1 MHSLN
6 LAFIVGRIKEIIEV
20 SKNQINL
27 LLEIS
32 YKTTECK
39 DAVKRRAKIIVNNII
54 AEKVLENC
62 KPGDLVSIKAYV
74 DMNENNQNILI
85 AEQVSFIA
93 STPPIK

>member
-1 MHSLN
+1 MYSLN
-6 LAFIVGRIKEIIEV
+6 LAFIVGRIKEIIEI

-39 DAVKRRAKIIVNNII
+39 DTVKRRAKIIVNNTI
-54 AEKVLENC
+54 AERVLENC

-74 DMNENNQNILI
+74 DMNENSQNILI
-85 AEQVSFIA
+85 AEQVSFMS